1 MASPWISPARHRQ
14 PPERPWMGMALLLS
28 VPLLSLVL
36 IRMLWSGSTIWFL
49 IAGILML
56 GSAAVVFLAR
66 RDGPAYGYQTLSP
79 EPNRL
84 PTWLVGLGVLF
95 LGMLVV
101 PSVSSGSGSPADS
114 LHLNNS
120 PQQASNSQPI
130 VTTVTRSQATP
141 PPTARAT
148 ARPTAT
154 TNPSAD
160 NSSSTPSQATP
171 SNPPASGQTYV
182 VKDGDT
188 LWDIANKFGTTVSDI
203 VAANHLPN
211 DSELK
216 LGQELVIPASANAAT
231 SDGGQTTASEP
242 KATPTP

>member
-1 MASPWISPARHRQ
+1 
-14 PPERPWMGMALLLS
+14 MGMALLLS
-28 VPLLSLVL
+28 VPLLSLLL

-56 GSAAVVFLAR
+56 GGAAVVFLAR

-84 PTWLVGLGVLF
+84 PIWLLGLGVLF

-141 PPTARAT
+141 RPTARAT
-148 ARPTAT
+148 ARPTTAPT
-154 TNPSAD
+154 EVSTNS
-160 NSSSTPSQATP
+160 SSSTPAQASR

-231 SDGGQTTASEP
+231 SDGRQTTASEP
-242 KATPTP
+242 QATPTQ